1 MKRKEKADKMKQ
13 NMFKGLG
20 NVFKF
25 TFIQNIKEKI
35 FILSTVII
43 AAILFGSILGINV
56 YLCYSSKD
64 KDETDK
70 IEQIYFVNNT
80 ELTVDTGNYDKI
92 ELIDDEDK
100 KPGKNDMVIVF
111 TEEEKN
117 YILKCNLSSDSEIS
131 ESGAEAFL
139 NELLVMVEWAKCEKM
154 SLNDVQKQ
162 VILSPVSSDAVKVGE
177 KAESVAQQVT
187 GILFPLIVCIVL
199 FVMIIMYGSSISKTV
214 IAEKTSKLLETLLV
228 SVKPYAIIAGKIL
241 AMTSVAILQFFI
253 WISSIISGYAVGN
266 IINESIDSSYK
277 SEIYKLLEVIKSGK
291 DAFTIQGI
299 ILAILALCIGFFMYC
314 VIAGAVCSGVKKA
327 EELSGAMTLFQIPVF
342 IGYFAVCMA
351 PAINNETILNIT
363 KYVPFSAAFR
373 LPADILIGNITAGGA
388 IISILLM
395 LLTSLAAI
403 YIAGRIYKKK
413 LF

>member
-1 MKRKEKADKMKQ
+1 MKQ

-25 TFIQNIKEKI
+25 TFVQNIKEKV
-35 FILSTVII
+35 FVLSTVII
-43 AAILFGSILGINV
+43 AVILFCSILGVNV

-70 IEQIYFVNNT
+70 IKQIYFVNDT
-80 ELTVDTGNYDKI
+80 ELDVDTSAYDNI
-92 ELIDDEDK
+92 QLIDDEDK

-111 TEEEKN
+111 TEEEKDFH
-117 YILKCNLSSDSEIS
+117 LRCNLSSDSEIS
-131 ESGAEAFL
+131 ETGAESFL
-139 NELLVMVEWAKCEKM
+139 KEFSMMIEWAKCDNV
-154 SLNDVQKQ
+154 SLDDVQKQ
-162 VILSPVSSDAVKVGE
+162 VILSTVSSNVVKVGE
-177 KAESVAQQVT
+177 KAESVAQKVI
-187 GILFPLIVCIVL
+187 GILFPLIICIIL
-199 FVMIIMYGSSISKTV
+199 FVMIILYGSSISKTI

-228 SVKPYAIIAGKIL
+228 SVKPYAIVAGKIL

-253 WISSIISGYAVGN
+253 WIASIICGYAVGN
-266 IINESIDSSYK
+266 IINGTIDNDYK
-277 SEIYKLLEVIKSGK
+277 SEIYRIFEIIKSGK

-299 ILAILALCIGFFMYC
+299 ILAIIALCIGFFMYC

-388 IISILLM
+388 MISILLM
-395 LLTSLAAI
+395 LLTALAAI
-403 YIAGRIYKKK
+403 YIAGSIYKKK